1 MGVNS
6 TMVIRLGLNIRT
18 NYMIYMKEMDFIPWY
33 SPSNAN
39 FCLCRRLC
47 MAIFTGTMLKN
58 RNGSWFQALIV
69 HLLVVLTRRSP
80 GRTIFT
86 SLVCWQTFI
95 HIYQHRFTICS
106 FDSSASWTWLHLFVI
121 RWWVH
126 FPKPR
131 EVPSL
136 QGETFLKHNS

>member
-1 MGVNS
+1 MSRANC
-6 TMVIRLGLNIRT
+6 
-18 NYMIYMKEMDFIPWY
+18 MIYMKEMDFRPWY
-33 SPSNAN
+33 SLSNAN
-39 FCLCRRLC
+39 FCFCRRLC

-136 QGETFLKHNS
+136 QGETFWKHNS